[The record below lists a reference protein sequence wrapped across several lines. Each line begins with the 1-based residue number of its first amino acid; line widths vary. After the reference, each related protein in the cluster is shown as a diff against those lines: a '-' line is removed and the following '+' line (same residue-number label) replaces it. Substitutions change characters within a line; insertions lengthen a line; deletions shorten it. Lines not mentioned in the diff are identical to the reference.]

1 MNRLRFAPALLLAA
15 VACAQAPSDLFEK
28 APPQVDEALRAR
40 VSKFYQAHVDGKPR
54 LADRYVA
61 EDSKD
66 AFFEADKNHYKGFEI
81 TKITYEEQFTRARV
95 VTTCDSM
102 MLVGARPMEVKM
114 PVTTLWKL
122 VDGEWFWYTVP
133 RGDSI
138 ASPFGRMTAGKGEG
152 GSASFVNR
160 SPAEVAAEILKQV
173 KVDRNEVKLSSYE
186 PASAEVTVSNQMPG
200 SINLSLD
207 YAGFAGFKAT
217 LDRKSIGSGET
228 ARIRLE
234 CKPANKAAKPTLT
247 VRLMVEPTGQAI
259 PIRVTFSVPP
269 EVEAKL
275 PK

>member
-1 MNRLRFAPALLLAA
+1 MTCLRFAPALLLAA
-15 VACAQAPSDLFEK
+15 AACAQAPADLFEK

-40 VSKFYQAHVDGKPR
+40 VSKFYQAHVDGKFR
-54 LADRYVA
+54 AADQYVA

-66 AFFEADKNHYKGFEI
+66 AFFEADKTRYKGFEI
-81 TKITYEEQFTRARV
+81 TKITYEEQFTKARV
-95 VTTCDSM
+95 VTTCDSDFM
-102 MLVGARPMEVKM
+102 AGPRPIPVKM
-114 PVTTLWKL
+114 PLTTLWKL
-122 VDGEWFWYTVP
+122 VNGEWFWYALP
-133 RGDSI
+133 RGESI
-138 ASPFGRMTAGKGEG
+138 ATPFGRMAAGKGEG

-160 SPAEVAAEILKQV
+160 SPAEAAAEILKQV

-186 PASAEVTVSNQMPG
+186 PASAEVIVTNQMPG

-207 YAGFAGFKAT
+207 YAGFAGFKVA

-234 CKPANKAAKPTLT
+234 CKPENKAAKPTLT
-247 VRLMVEPTGQAI
+247 VKLLVEPTGQTI
-259 PIRVTFSVPP
+259 PIRVTFAVPP